1 MNRPSGD
8 TSGIPHGMKQLLEIP
23 FPQLIDLALDRLM
36 DQGEMVARVIE
47 NARHQV
53 GGIVGA
59 ANVRRIYLAG
69 CGDSYSAA
77 LSARHAFEQLTG
89 LSTMACEAM
98 ELARYTLLPPDS
110 LVVLISS
117 GGEVNVTLEAG
128 KVARRAGA
136 EVIGVTAR
144 RGGRMAQEF
153 PCLFT
158 DPGFSGSEPVD
169 EATFLTGNYSFALA
183 ALYVIATRM
192 GLALGQLDDGMVRR
206 IEAEMDEIPGAI
218 TQATGCSAAVREYLE
233 TVSDGAIFHFVGAGP
248 SFGVARF
255 FQAKFLEQAQRPAYC
270 VELEEFLHEY
280 FFALR
285 PGGDAQVW
293 FIVPPGY
300 SRERALEVM
309 AGCQDANARVIA
321 VAAVHDVQVRE
332 RADLVFP
339 VAPKSE
345 VFSPL
350 VCAMPGQLLAM
361 HALAHWGGE
370 SFSVSLQE
378 RQLTV
383 SRRLTRKET
392 V

>member
-8 TSGIPHGMKQLLEIP
+8 TSGIPQGMQQLLEIP
-23 FPQLIDLALDRLM
+23 FPQLVDLALDRLM
-36 DQGEMVARVIE
+36 GQGEMVARVIE
-47 NARHQV
+47 NARPQV

-77 LSARHAFEQLTG
+77 LSASHAFEQLTG
-89 LSTMACEAM
+89 LPTMACESM

-128 KVARRAGA
+128 RVARRAGA

-144 RGGRMAQEF
+144 QRGRMAQEF

-158 DPGFSGSEPVD
+158 DPGFSGSEPAD
-169 EATFLTGNYSFALA
+169 EATLLTGNYSFTLA

-192 GLALGQLDDGMVRR
+192 GLALGQLDDRMVRR
-206 IEAEMDEIPGAI
+206 IEAEMDEIPDAI

-233 TVSDGAIFHFVGAGP
+233 AVSDGAVFHFVGAGP

-255 FQAKFLEQAQRPAYC
+255 LQAKFLEQAQRPAYC

-293 FIVPPGY
+293 FIVPPGH

-321 VAAVHDVQVRE
+321 VATLRDVQVRE
-332 RADLVFP
+332 QAGLVFP
-339 VAPKSE
+339 VAPTSE
-345 VFSPL
+345 MFSPL
-350 VCAMPGQLLAM
+350 VGAMPGQLLAM
-361 HALAHWGGE
+361 NALAHWGGE

-378 RQLTV
+378 RQLAV
-383 SRRLTRKET
+383 SRRLTREET
-392 V
+392 I